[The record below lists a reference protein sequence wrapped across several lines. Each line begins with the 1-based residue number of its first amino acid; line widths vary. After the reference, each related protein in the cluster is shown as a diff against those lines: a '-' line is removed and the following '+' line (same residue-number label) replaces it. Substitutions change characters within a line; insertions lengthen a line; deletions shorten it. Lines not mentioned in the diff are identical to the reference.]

1 MVEEW
6 FYDQTGEPRFYLDEY
21 KFISKSGKEI
31 ATLEGETVMSVTG
44 ETLGTFQHGAI
55 FDMDGRLIATISTG
69 RGYIA
74 PNSEILKGDP
84 DNAEYI
90 PSEEDLT
97 DEPGDPGISGVPYL
111 PFQADWSDTT
121 LEAFFGTE
129 L

>member
-6 FYDQTGEPRFYLDEY
+6 FYDQTGEARFYLDEY

-31 ATLEGETVMSVTG
+31 ATLEGQTVLSTTG
-44 ETLGTFQHGAI
+44 ETLGTFRHGAI
-55 FDMDGRLIATISTG
+55 FDMDGRLISTISTG
-69 RGYIA
+69 RGYV
-74 PNSEILKGDP
+74 PDTSEIFSGDP

-90 PSEEDLT
+90 PTDEDLT
-97 DEPGDPGISGVPYL
+97 DEPGDPGISGVPYK
-111 PFQADWSDTT
+111 PINADWSDTT